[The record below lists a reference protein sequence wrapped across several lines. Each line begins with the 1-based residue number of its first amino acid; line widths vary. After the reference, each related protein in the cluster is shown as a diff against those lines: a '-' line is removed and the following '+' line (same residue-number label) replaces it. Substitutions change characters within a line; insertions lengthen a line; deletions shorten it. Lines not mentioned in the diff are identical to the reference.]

1 MRLEDVTAQSRLW
14 GGGPTNLR
22 PLVRHGPLLPLDGR
36 SEHSFKKRRGGTQ
49 LSGRNEY
56 LLPLPERRPFFFF
69 FFFFNLVRF
78 FLCFYFFRTSMAS
91 EIPSSLIRVTS
102 HSEQCLPSQACFFLV
117 YLLTRSPV

>member
-1 MRLEDVTAQSRLW
+1 MKGHQLPVVFRIMTASGRSYSQTVYSREVLLQHCKICSIFFLFLMHQTGVLMRLEDVTAQSSVG

-56 LLPLPERRPFFFF
+56 LLPLPERRPFLFFF
-69 FFFFNLVRF
+69 FF
-78 FLCFYFFRTSMAS
+78 
-91 EIPSSLIRVTS
+91 
-102 HSEQCLPSQACFFLV
+102 
-117 YLLTRSPV
+117 